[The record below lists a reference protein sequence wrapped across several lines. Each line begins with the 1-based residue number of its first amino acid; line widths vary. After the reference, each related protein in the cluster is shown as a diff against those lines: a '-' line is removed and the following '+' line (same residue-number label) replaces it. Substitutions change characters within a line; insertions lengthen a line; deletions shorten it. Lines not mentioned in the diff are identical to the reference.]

1 MFLAIKRWN
10 RKEAVKSR
18 TQKETR
24 MRALEHIQ
32 AGHHESEEH
41 VSLFKSLL
49 SRISELSE
57 PIWLFITLL
66 LFIIMGPFSVIA
78 VLYGLWALATGEIKE
93 KMVEPASC

>member
-1 MFLAIKRWN
+1 
-10 RKEAVKSR
+10 
-18 TQKETR
+18 
-24 MRALEHIQ
+24 MRALEHIH
-32 AGHHESEEH
+32 AGHHEREEH